1 MGKSNGCLL
10 GTDQVLSHTGW
21 RGCEYRAILGVWG
34 RILQLLSPQKKLVGV
49 WVGGACFTRTSLSA
63 LVWIKIFGPK
73 EKGDQVIIVSNLY
86 LDQVLICRLGK
97 NCSND

>member
-10 GTDQVLSHTGW
+10 GTDQVLPHTGW

-49 WVGGACFTRTSLSA
+49 WVGGCLLHKNSSECA
-63 LVWIKIFGPK
+63 G
-73 EKGDQVIIVSNLY
+73 
-86 LDQVLICRLGK
+86 LD
-97 NCSND
+97 